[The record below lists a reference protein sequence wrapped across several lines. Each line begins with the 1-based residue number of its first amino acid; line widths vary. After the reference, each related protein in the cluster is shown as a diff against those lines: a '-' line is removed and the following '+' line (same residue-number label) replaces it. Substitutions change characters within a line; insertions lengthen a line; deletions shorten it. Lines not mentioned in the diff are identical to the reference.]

1 MNTKFSF
8 NKIKGRLAETVIQEL
23 FLLNNYNVFNY
34 GMERMMP
41 GITERMGSSKS
52 AVAKSIRFMPDFV
65 VQSRVTGD
73 LCYLEVKFRANGKF
87 SMEELDKDYPYGN
100 AWFIIVSPGRIQAI
114 HINTLKKKKAI
125 TPATNYNLKGVKSF
139 HLDAALVDEFEA
151 YSGQL
156 FKGF

>member
-8 NKIKGRLAETVIQEL
+8 NKIKGRLAETVVQEL

-41 GITERMGSSKS
+41 GITERMGNAKS

-65 VQSRVTGD
+65 VQSRLTGD

-87 SMEELDKDYPYGN
+87 SIEELDTDYPYGN
-100 AWFIIVSPGRIQAI
+100 AWFVIVSPGKIQAI
-114 HINTLKKKKAI
+114 HINMLKKKKAI
-125 TPATNYNLKGVKSF
+125 SPATNFNLKGIKAF
-139 HLDAALVDEFEA
+139 HLDAGLVDEFEA

>member
-8 NKIKGRLAETVIQEL
+8 NKIKGRLAETVVQEL

-34 GMERMMP
+34 GMERIMP
-41 GITERMGSSKS
+41 GIMESFKNTKS
-52 AVAKSIRFMPDFV
+52 PMAKSIRFMPDFV
-65 VQSRVTGD
+65 VQSRLTGD

-100 AWFIIVSPGRIQAI
+100 AWFVIVTPGKIQAI
-114 HINTLKKKKAI
+114 HINMLIKKKVI
-125 TPATNYNLKGVKSF
+125 SPTTNYNLKGIKAF
-139 HLDAALVDEFEA
+139 HLDEKLVDEFEE
-151 YSGQL
+151 YSATL